1 MSSVAKELSALP
13 SPSAS
18 TSRLS
23 PRQTSSTS
31 QPVASYTCFSCGS
44 FNHLRSKC
52 KFRNTVCRHYK
63 LRGHIARVCK
73 KGGVTAMSFEELLE
87 EKLPEEDELYVV
99 DAIYAIS
106 RSEISCH

>member
-18 TSRLS
+18 TSRPS

-31 QPVASYTCFSCGS
+31 QPVASYACFSFS
-44 FNHLRSKC
+44 SSNHVRSKC
-52 KFRNTVCRHYK
+52 KFSNTVCRHYK

-73 KGGVTAMSFEELLE
+73 KGGVNAMSFKELPE
-87 EKLPEEDELYVV
+87 EKLSEEDELYVV
-99 DAIYAIS
+99 DAIYPLS

>member
-18 TSRLS
+18 TSWPS

-31 QPVASYTCFSCGS
+31 QPVASYACFSCGIS
-44 FNHLRSKC
+44 NHVRSKC

-63 LRGHIARVCK
+63 LRRHITRVCK
-73 KGGVTAMSFEELLE
+73 KGGVNAMSFEKLLE
-87 EKLPEEDELYVV
+87 EKLSEEDELYVV
-99 DAIYAIS
+99 DAIYAMS
-106 RSEISCH
+106 RSEISCQ